1 MISTVNVSD
10 LSEGAVMVLLRG
22 TFRFKERLSGWD
34 DLREQVEALFNERK
48 VNTRR
53 LLMGL

>member
-1 MISTVNVSD
+1 VISTVNVSD